1 MSITHDKK
9 SVSVDALVN
18 SRAARE
24 SSSSVQTNYGFPPS
38 PKGRSSKFQRS
49 KLLKHP
55 ACSESCSGLLEA
67 GGDEAVLQ
75 LPRGGCL
82 VQTKI
87 GGIQFGAPP
96 NTIKDLL
103 SMGMSVPTIY
113 VIPHIMFDRQ
123 AGLSNTELEFPAYWN
138 FFCLKKKCTFVAHE
152 KQEERIRRV
161 FRETLLGPETINPED
176 DVAKE
181 CPMNMRPNLMEECA
195 AMRDFQS
202 IDELFQFVRFE
213 TKSMDINDQENS
225 SSSSTPTTESMP
237 ADASVASLEGGV
249 DIVDTGN
256 GYFIV
261 REDGIEVARVPAML
275 THPTQTSLSVAGD
288 RNEVDHPHHE
298 KEEEEEEEE
307 EEENDKRETVIDSSE
322 SKESQKT
329 SSTYAVDQI
338 KKTKERT
345 RRRRRRRSTMPT
357 KLLVPALVANAYCP
371 PSFGV
376 TVLGSSHGF
385 DPAHSTTGFV
395 LVSFSFSFIFLLFPF
410 LSQY

>member
-9 SVSVDALVN
+9 RISVDALVN
-18 SRAARE
+18 SRAALDTVVRE
-24 SSSSVQTNYGFPPS
+24 SSSSVQTSYGFPPS

-49 KLLKHP
+49 NLLRHP
-55 ACSESCSGLLEA
+55 ACSESCSGLLEVR
-67 GGDEAVLQ
+67 GDEAVLQ

-82 VQTKI
+82 VQTKS
-87 GGIQFGAPP
+87 GGVQFGAPP

-103 SMGMSVPTIY
+103 SMGISVPTIY

-123 AGLSNTELEFPAYWN
+123 TGLSNTELEFPAYWN

-202 IDELFQFVRFE
+202 IDELFQFVRFD

-261 REDGIEVARVPAML
+261 REDGIEIARVPAML
-275 THPTQTSLSVAGD
+275 THPTQTSLSIAGD

-307 EEENDKRETVIDSSE
+307 EEDKRETVSSE
-322 SKESQKT
+322 SKESQKIS
-329 SSTYAVDQI
+329 SSTYAVDEI
-338 KKTKERT
+338 KETKEKRTTTTT
-345 RRRRRRRSTMPT
+345 RRRRRRRSTLPT
-357 KLLVPALVANAYCP
+357 KLLVPALVANAYCHLLSVSP
-371 PSFGV
+371 CSAAAM
-376 TVLGSSHGF
+376 VLTPHT
-385 DPAHSTTGFV
+385 PQRA
-395 LVSFSFSFIFLLFPF
+395 LFW
-410 LSQY
+410 